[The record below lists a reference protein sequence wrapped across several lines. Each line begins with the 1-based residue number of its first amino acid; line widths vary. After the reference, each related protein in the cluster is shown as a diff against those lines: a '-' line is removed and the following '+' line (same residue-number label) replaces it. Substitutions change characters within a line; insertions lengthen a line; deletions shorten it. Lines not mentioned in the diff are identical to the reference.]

1 MEGLKEGGNV
11 VGNHV
16 RVKVVKNKVA
26 PPFRQAEFDIMFG
39 EGISKW
45 GELVDMAVEFDI
57 VQKAGSWFSMN
68 GERIGQGKDS
78 VKAYLMGNPEIAEQ
92 VEAQVRQK
100 LQQAVARPASSNQPA
115 EVAERA
121 VGVSAEDFDDEL

>member
-1 MEGLKEGGNV
+1 
-11 VGNHV
+11 
-16 RVKVVKNKVA
+16 
-26 PPFRQAEFDIMFG
+26 
-39 EGISKW
+39 
-45 GELVDMAVEFDI
+45 MAVEFDI